1 VIGQHRSSQRYGK
14 RGRDDEEA
22 LTDAVIDLA
31 RTYGRY
37 GYRRVWGL
45 LSLQGW
51 QVSLGRV
58 ERIWRR
64 EGLKVANRQPK
75 RGRLW
80 LNDGSCIRLR
90 PSWRHHVWSYD
101 FVQDRTDDGKPFRM
115 LVVIDEFSRECL
127 AIVVAR
133 RLRSDEGLSE
143 ISCVG
148 HDDASGGDIAWH
160 DERSL
165 LLLTIFW
172 TSFWRVG
179 ILRRFSARTVCST
192 I

>member
-75 RGRLW
+75 RG
-80 LNDGSCIRLR
+80 
-90 PSWRHHVWSYD
+90 
-101 FVQDRTDDGKPFRM
+101 QA
-115 LVVIDEFSRECL
+115 L
-127 AIVVAR
+127 AER
-133 RLRSDEGLSE
+133 RLLHPSSAKLAPSRLELRF
-143 ISCVG
+143 C
-148 HDDASGGDIAWH
+148 SGPH
-160 DERSL
+160 R
-165 LLLTIFW
+165 
-172 TSFWRVG
+172 
-179 ILRRFSARTVCST
+179 
-192 I
+192 